1 MGAPLRV
8 AFLSSEVSPWCAT
21 GGLGDVAGALP
32 AGLRKLGADVAVF
45 APLYRG
51 VRARVRARGLRLEPT
66 PWSITLDAPPFGS
79 ARIWRLGGPAPVF
92 FVDAPEHFDREGFYD
107 APGGGAFEDNPL
119 RFAAFTRF
127 ALRAAPLVLG
137 ASPDVVH
144 ANDWQTGLAP
154 VYGQRG
160 EAHAYVGTRF
170 VFTVHN
176 LAYQGVAPKRW
187 VERLGLSWSD
197 FTYTALEHHDALNP
211 LKAGIVFS
219 QVVST
224 VSPTYAEEIQTPA
237 FGEGLDAALR
247 HAKGKLFGVV
257 NGIDEDAW
265 DPRRDAAIAA
275 TYDARRTA
283 GKRACR
289 AALLEEFGLEAGPR
303 DLVLG
308 VVSRLAHQK
317 GLDVLADATP
327 RLVES
332 GVRVVM
338 LGSGDAALAE
348 RWRRLASDH
357 PGRVGVYIGFDIARA
372 HRVEAGVDAFVMPSR
387 YEPCGLNQL
396 YSMRYGT
403 VPIVHGVGGLRDT
416 VVDAAEPGAT
426 GFVFAPLSAHTLA
439 EAVARAAATF
449 RDDRRAWRALQQRGM
464 RRDSSWARSAAAY
477 LKLYRGA

>member
-1 MGAPLRV
+1 M
-8 AFLSSEVSPWCAT
+8 
-21 GGLGDVAGALP
+21 
-32 AGLRKLGADVAVF
+32 
-45 APLYRG
+45 
-51 VRARVRARGLRLEPT
+51 
-66 PWSITLDAPPFGS
+66 
-79 ARIWRLGGPAPVF
+79 
-92 FVDAPEHFDREGFYD
+92 
-107 APGGGAFEDNPL
+107 
-119 RFAAFTRF
+119 
-127 ALRAAPLVLG
+127 
-137 ASPDVVH
+137 
-144 ANDWQTGLAP
+144 
-154 VYGQRG
+154 
-160 EAHAYVGTRF
+160 
-170 VFTVHN
+170 
-176 LAYQGVAPKRW
+176 
-187 VERLGLSWSD
+187 
-197 FTYTALEHHDALNP
+197 
-211 LKAGIVFS
+211 FS

-257 NGIDEDAW
+257 NGIDEDSR

-387 YEPCGLNQL
+387 YEPCRLNQAL
-396 YSMRYGT
+396 LDA
-403 VPIVHGVGGLRDT
+403 LRHCADRPRRRRPSRHRGRRRR
-416 VVDAAEPGAT
+416 AGAT

-464 RRDSSWARSAAAY
+464 RRDSAGPAR
-477 LKLYRGA
+477 RPRI